1 MPDTGGG
8 ESMLSVALGVAIGVT
23 FVFMLFSLFLSTVLE
38 AVASLFKLRGRAL
51 RVAIARLIGD
61 PEHLPNRGGFGLV
74 DKVIPANANADGT
87 QQPLVADPVD
97 PDFPERHEAPTEAH
111 DGDYVAP
118 TPLSF
123 VSVFCHPLVGGADA
137 KSTPSYVSAVNFSTA
152 VLQALRSESGGAG
165 ATFTD
170 LQRRVASLPQGQL
183 RQALQTALD
192 EAEGSISQ
200 FKAGIERWYDHAMA
214 RLGGWYKRF
223 SQLATFLLGLGLAAG
238 FNIDA
243 VGIAKRLYVDPVM
256 RQIIEQQAVDYVR
269 RQEAQLP
276 AAASAPAAVADPD
289 AAASAAAGALAAAPA
304 GDVKAQVADFED
316 KVKRAQEARDLLM
329 QTVPFV
335 ADHDARPKTPQD
347 WVNAAI
353 GWLITALAGMLGAP
367 FWFQLLQ
374 RFVNLRGA
382 GAKPAA
388 PTPTPTPKAAAGEP
402 Q

>member
-1 MPDTGGG
+1 MM
-8 ESMLSVALGVAIGVT
+8 SIALGVAIGVT

-38 AVASLFKLRGRAL
+38 AIASLMKLRGRAL

-61 PEHLPNRGGFGLV
+61 PAHQPKRGGFGLV
-74 DKVIPANANADGT
+74 DKLMPANADANGT
-87 QQPLVADPVD
+87 PQVLVADPVD
-97 PDFPERHEAPTEAH
+97 PDFPEHHEAPTESH
-111 DGDYVAP
+111 DGDCVAP

-123 VSVFCHPLVGGADA
+123 VTVFCHPLVGGADA
-137 KSTPSYVSAVNFSTA
+137 KSTPSYVSAQNFSTA
-152 VLQALRSESGGAG
+152 VLQALRSESGP
-165 ATFTD
+165 TFAD
-170 LQRRVASLPQGQL
+170 LQRRVAALPQGQL

-192 EAEGSISQ
+192 EAEGNVTR

-223 SQLATFLLGLGLAAG
+223 SQLATFLLGLGLAAA

-256 RQIIEQQAVDYVR
+256 RQIIEQQAVDYVNNPPP
-269 RQEAQLP
+269 QL
-276 AAASAPAAVADPD
+276 AAAVAASAPAAVPDAGAAPAAASEAVAAADTG
-289 AAASAAAGALAAAPA
+289 AAASAAAPA
-304 GDVKAQVADFED
+304 DVKAQVADFED
-316 KVKRAQEARDLLM
+316 KLKRTQEARELLL

-335 ADHDARPKTPQD
+335 ADQAARPTTLQG
-347 WVNAAI
+347 WIEAAI
-353 GWLITALAGMLGAP
+353 GWVITALAGMLGAP

-388 PTPTPTPKAAAGEP
+388 PTAKAGEAP
-402 Q
+402 

>member
-51 RVAIARLIGD
+51 RVAIARLISD

-74 DKVIPANANADGT
+74 DKVIPANAHADGA

-97 PDFPERHEAPTEAH
+97 PDFPEKHEAPTEAH

-152 VLQALRSESGGAG
+152 MLQALRSESGGAG
-165 ATFTD
+165 ATFAD

-192 EAEGSISQ
+192 EAEGNINQ
-200 FKAGIERWYDHAMA
+200 FKAGIERWYDHAMD

-223 SQLATFLLGLGLAAG
+223 SQLATFVLGLGLAAC

-269 RQEAQLP
+269 RQEAQPP
-276 AAASAPAAVADPD
+276 AAASAPAAADPD
-289 AAASAAAGALAAAPA
+289 AAASAAAPA

-335 ADHDARPKTPQD
+335 ADPDARPKTPQD

-388 PTPTPTPKAAAGEP
+388 PTPKAAAGEP